1 MTDQVYL
8 YHLDLYRIGLKLS
21 LKRCLSE
28 DGGVGIGGAGEVCVC
43 MWGGG
48 GACEGSGDRTLH

>member
-1 MTDQVYL
+1 MTDQVYQN
-8 YHLDLYRIGLKLS
+8 HLDLYRIGLKLS

-43 MWGGG
+43 MCG